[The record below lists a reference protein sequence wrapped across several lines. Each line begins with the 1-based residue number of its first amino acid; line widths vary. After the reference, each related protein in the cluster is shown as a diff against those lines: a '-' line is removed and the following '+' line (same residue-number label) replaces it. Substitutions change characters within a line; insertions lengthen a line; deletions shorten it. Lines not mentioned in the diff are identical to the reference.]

1 MTYLVLRYT
10 SLGNVAMTVPV
21 IASVSARYP
30 EHEFIVVTEK
40 RLGDM
45 FYGMA
50 NVHPQQ
56 ETDPLPPIDAVI
68 DLQGGWRTWGKRW
81 HYALRRKPIYRYRH
95 RSGMSEHARYAAVF
109 RQAGL
114 ESGDEFEQLSVNE
127 TARQKALSLLDE
139 TATRRIGIAPFAKS
153 RSNML
158 PYKVTKEIIA
168 HYADM
173 PHTQVFLFGA
183 GTIECEMLRQWSSIY
198 PHTTSVAGQLRLG
211 EELELMRS
219 LDVMICMDSANQHLS
234 SLVGLRAASIWC
246 GTHPKNGFYGWKQ
259 RPEDCVQVTDL
270 RCRPCTM
277 HGTKRCRF
285 RNFAC
290 QQISAEEVEKCV
302 NV

>member
-1 MTYLVLRYT
+1 MTYLILRYT

-45 FYGMA
+45 FYGMP
-50 NVHPQQ
+50 NVRHISTN
-56 ETDPLPPIDAVI
+56 ETMPEADVLI
-68 DLQGGWRTWGKRW
+68 DLQGGLST
-81 HYALRRKPIYRYRH
+81 LRARLQYRLGRKPVFHYH
-95 RSGMSEHARYAAVF
+95 PTPGLTEHERYAAVF

-114 ESGDEFEQLSVNE
+114 ESGDEFTTLPERE
-127 TARQKALSLLDE
+127 EAKAKVASLLNSN
-139 TATRRIGIAPFAKS
+139 THIKIGIAPFAKS

-173 PHTQVFLFGA
+173 PHAQVFLFGA

-198 PHTTSVAGQLRLG
+198 PRTTSVAGVLTLG
-211 EELELMRS
+211 EELELMRR

-234 SLVGLRAASIWC
+234 SLVGLRAISVWC
-246 GTHPKNGFYGWKQ
+246 ATHPKNGFYGWKQ
-259 RPEDCVQVTDL
+259 NPQDCIQVDDL
-270 RCRPCTM
+270 RCRPCTL

-302 NV
+302 NE